1 MTEAREPPHDLDLDR
16 ALKVAREVARQAGT
30 LLKAGHDAQG
40 PLGVANK
47 GEVDLVTEFDRR
59 SEALVVQTL
68 SEAFPTHTV
77 VGEEGSEIAGVG
89 GDDDGGRLVW
99 MVDPLD
105 GTTNYAHRMPWYTV
119 SIGLE
124 LDRRPVL
131 GVVVAPALGWE
142 LWAAEG
148 RGAWLG
154 QRRITVSSTP
164 DLDRALVATGFPYDR
179 RTSDDNNVPQFAEVI
194 RRCQGLRRIGV
205 ASLDCALV
213 AQGMLDAYWEY
224 KLKPWDISAGVALVQ
239 EAGGRVTLPG
249 GEPYRSD
256 AGQILATNG
265 RVHREM
271 VEALAAVRVTPAP

>member
-1 MTEAREPPHDLDLDR
+1 MPADPPELPPDLDLDR
-16 ALKVAREVARQAGT
+16 ALEVARVVARQAGV
-30 LLKAGHDAQG
+30 LLKAGHDEG
-40 PLGVANK
+40 RSLGVTNK

-68 SEAFPTHTV
+68 SEAFPTHSV
-77 VGEEGSEIAGVG
+77 VGEEGSEIAGAG
-89 GDDDGGRLVW
+89 GGQRLVW

-124 LDRRPVL
+124 LDGRPVL
-131 GVVVAPALGWE
+131 GVVVAPGLGWE
-142 LWAAEG
+142 LWAAQG

-154 QRRITVSSTP
+154 HRRIAVSQTP
-164 DLDRALVATGFPYDR
+164 LLDQALVATGFPYDR
-179 RTSDDNNVPQFAEVI
+179 RTSADNNVPHLAEVI
-194 RRCQGLRRIGV
+194 RRCQGVRRIGV

-213 AQGMLDAYWEY
+213 ARGMLDAYWEY

-249 GEPYRSD
+249 GEPYRSE
-256 AGQILATNG
+256 AGHILATNG

-271 VEALAAVRVTPAP
+271 VEALASVRKTAPAIE

>member
-1 MTEAREPPHDLDLDR
+1 MTTPELPRDLDLDR
-16 ALKVAREVARQAGT
+16 ALTVARVVARQAGT
-30 LLKAGHDAQG
+30 LLKAGHDSDG
-40 PLGVANK
+40 PLGVTNK

-77 VGEEGSEIAGVG
+77 VGEEGSEIAGAG
-89 GDDDGGRLVW
+89 GDAGDGRLVW

-154 QRRITVSSTP
+154 HRRITVSSTP

-179 RTSDDNNVPQFAEVI
+179 RTSEDNNVPQFAEVI
-194 RRCQGLRRIGV
+194 RRCQGVRRIGV

-213 AQGMLDAYWEY
+213 ARGMLDAYWEY
-224 KLKPWDISAGVALVQ
+224 KLKPGDISAGVVLVQ

-265 RVHREM
+265 GVHREM
-271 VEALAAVRVTPAP
+271 VEVLAAVRRR